1 MTAES
6 ITLLDEV
13 EDLLGE
19 LGIGEGERFGVY
31 CCHFVCFRVL
41 VCLFAIAVV
50 VVVFVAKG
58 SLPLVDFVCGSPFD
72 EEKKSAAEIL
82 IDLKC
87 ARERR
92 THPWPHATLALP

>member
-1 MTAES
+1 MTAGFV
-6 ITLLDEV
+6 TLLDEV

-31 CCHFVCFRVL
+31 CCHFVCFRIFV
-41 VCLFAIAVV
+41 VAIAVV
-50 VVVFVAKG
+50 VGVFVPRVHCRW
-58 SLPLVDFVCGSPFD
+58 LILVCGSPFD

-82 IDLKC
+82 IDLRC

-92 THPWPHATLALP
+92 THPWPQ